1 MNAIDLLKRDHQ
13 EVQKLF
19 SEFMSADDEDF
30 DRREDLFQQIDKA
43 LTTHSDAEEQIFY
56 PSLEKHA
63 SDLVEKAKGEHQ
75 EVNQL
80 LVDMLDIEVND
91 GEFDGRMMTLVE
103 KVQRHVKEEESSG
116 GVLDIARQK
125 LSKAELDDL
134 GRRIEQLKKD
144 SEEELAA

>member
-1 MNAIDLLKRDHQ
+1 MNAIDILKKDHQ
-13 EVQKLF
+13 EVQRLF
-19 SEFMSADDEDF
+19 SEFMSADEDDF

-63 SDLVEKAKGEHQ
+63 SDLVEKAEGEHQ

-80 LVDMLDIEVND
+80 LADMLDIEVD
-91 GEFDGRMMTLVE
+91 DDEFDGRMMTLVK
-103 KVQRHVKEEESSG
+103 KVQRHVTEEESSG

-125 LSKAELDDL
+125 LSEAELDDL
-134 GRRIEQLKKD
+134 GRRIEQLKRD

>member
-1 MNAIDLLKRDHQ
+1 MNAIDILKQDHQ
-13 EVQKLF
+13 EVQRLF
-19 SEFMSADDEDF
+19 SEFMSADEDDF

-63 SDLVEKAKGEHQ
+63 SDRVEKAKGEHQ

-80 LVDMLDIEVND
+80 LADMLDIEVDD
-91 GEFDGRMMTLVE
+91 GEFESRMMTLVE

-116 GVLDIARQK
+116 GVLDIARQ
-125 LSKAELDDL
+125 
-134 GRRIEQLKKD
+134 
-144 SEEELAA
+144 